1 MVISTDGL
9 IELFDGP
16 ASSTLPWNIHDIATT
31 RSRSPDKLLLF
42 DRLLDLAGID
52 RELET
57 NVVFPK
63 IGLIL
68 PVSHTEVLYPPK
80 DHLGLR
86 QLLHAIDKSETFDG
100 LKRCCLVYYL
110 LCEYRDGRE
119 DRFARKRGVV
129 RGQCV

>member
-63 IGLIL
+63 IGLTCLSPIQKSCTLPKTIL
-68 PVSHTEVLYPPK
+68 
-80 DHLGLR
+80 G
-86 QLLHAIDKSETFDG
+86 
-100 LKRCCLVYYL
+100 
-110 LCEYRDGRE
+110 
-119 DRFARKRGVV
+119 
-129 RGQCV
+129 